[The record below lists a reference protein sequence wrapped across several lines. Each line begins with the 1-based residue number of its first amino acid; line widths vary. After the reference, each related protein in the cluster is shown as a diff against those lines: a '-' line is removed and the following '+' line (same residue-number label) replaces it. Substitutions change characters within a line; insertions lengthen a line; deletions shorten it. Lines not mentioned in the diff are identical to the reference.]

1 VIRRTRKWRSLPF
14 TSGPLS
20 TRNELQPKTSRV
32 PNNSLPHS
40 TVWAAPRQ
48 RHRRSET
55 SYTGLAPSWNMDVV
69 ECMVPKTS
77 HLPATPLH
85 APTGYTTS
93 ARCVK
98 PSDAPSPDEIK
109 GFRDP
114 QLVGQTAAG
123 IPPEVSWPA
132 RWGREPVWGLEPK
145 PDYVQ
150 AAKGYREWTAAL
162 GTIPAAERFTEQ
174 PGPHGQYLP
183 ASPLTGTFLKIGRQ
197 CPRISDPPPG
207 TYWALDSR
215 HPQQPWTTRSSHQM
229 ELHTQLAAGKHL
241 KCLAIPTETHQGV
254 PSYYARK

>member
-1 VIRRTRKWRSLPF
+1 
-14 TSGPLS
+14 
-20 TRNELQPKTSRV
+20 
-32 PNNSLPHS
+32 
-40 TVWAAPRQ
+40 
-48 RHRRSET
+48 
-55 SYTGLAPSWNMDVV
+55 MDVV

-183 ASPLTGTFLKIGRQ
+183 ASPLTGTFLKIGVVRFILHNLQ
-197 CPRISDPPPG
+197 LTFTAHQRIKTGAILASGPPQEKR
-207 TYWALDSR
+207 L
-215 HPQQPWTTRSSHQM
+215 
-229 ELHTQLAAGKHL
+229 
-241 KCLAIPTETHQGV
+241 
-254 PSYYARK
+254 

>member
-1 VIRRTRKWRSLPF
+1 MSDHDVIRRTRKWRSLPF

-93 ARCVK
+93 A
-98 PSDAPSPDEIK
+98 SW
-109 GFRDP
+109 
-114 QLVGQTAAG
+114 LVRQ
-123 IPPEVSWPA
+123 P
-132 RWGREPVWGLEPK
+132 LEYLP
-145 PDYVQ
+145 
-150 AAKGYREWTAAL
+150 RS
-162 GTIPAAERFTEQ
+162 
-174 PGPHGQYLP
+174 HGQL
-183 ASPLTGTFLKIGRQ
+183 AGAANLCGDWSPNQIMSRQLRDIGNGRQ
-197 CPRISDPPPG
+197 HLEQ
-207 TYWALDSR
+207 YL
-215 HPQQPWTTRSSHQM
+215 QQKGSRSSQAHM
-229 ELHTQLAAGKHL
+229 GNTSLPRRLLEL
-241 KCLAIPTETHQGV
+241 
-254 PSYYARK
+254 S